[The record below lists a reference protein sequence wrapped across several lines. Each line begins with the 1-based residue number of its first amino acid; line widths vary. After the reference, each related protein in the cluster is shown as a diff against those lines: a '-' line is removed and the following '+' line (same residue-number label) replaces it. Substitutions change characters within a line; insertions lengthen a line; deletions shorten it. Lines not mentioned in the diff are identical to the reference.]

1 MNDELIE
8 SILRSV
14 SESRLREELKRRT
27 DERKAERGQIL
38 RCRDCI
44 HCFQGYTSKFAAS
57 CGNKTSVCE
66 MRPKDKVA
74 RYCFYATTHSNKACD
89 KFEPKIKTE

>member
-44 HCFQGYTSKFAAS
+44 HCIQGYVSRFAS
-57 CGNKTSVCE
+57 YRGNQTSVCDLK
-66 MRPKDKVA
+66 PKGETEWEC
-74 RYCFYATTHSNKACD
+74 YYATTHSNKACD